1 MKVNKIEMF
10 QAIANKMNEVQG
22 AEQYIEFLNKEIQRL
37 TARNKRAAE
46 KRAEK
51 KDNAYNDFTDAIL
64 AALEDAGRAVTLAE
78 VVAGVKVDNAEVTP
92 GRVTYYI
99 TQLVKAGKVTK
110 DKVKIGDRKIM
121 AYAIV
126 KEEQGE

>member
-37 TARNKRAAE
+37 TDRNKKAAE

-51 KDNAYNDFTDAIL
+51 KDNAYNGFTDAIL
-64 AALEDAGRAVTLAE
+64 ATLEDAGRAITLAE
-78 VVAGVKVDNAEVTP
+78 IVAGVKVDNAEVTP

-99 TQLVKAGKVTK
+99 TQLVKAGKVAK
-110 DKVKIGDRKIM
+110 DKVKVGDRKIM